1 MLWTPLALSFFLA
14 ADAADSNFTDDAV
27 QLEKNA
33 PPVHASCRFSGPD
46 YFQSGSGAGSDP
58 IHGTQTTEPA
68 TSTGHPHSWTAT
80 PTSREYQNV
89 VATARKL
96 QGIHF
101 K

>member
-46 YFQSGSGAGSDP
+46 YFQSGSGAG
-58 IHGTQTTEPA
+58 
-68 TSTGHPHSWTAT
+68 
-80 PTSREYQNV
+80 
-89 VATARKL
+89 
-96 QGIHF
+96 
-101 K
+101 